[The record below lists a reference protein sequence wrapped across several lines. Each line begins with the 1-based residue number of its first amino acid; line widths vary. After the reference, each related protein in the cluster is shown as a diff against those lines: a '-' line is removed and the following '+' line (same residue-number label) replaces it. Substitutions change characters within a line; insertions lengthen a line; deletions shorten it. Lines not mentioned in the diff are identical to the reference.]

1 MKTTSRFAF
10 LAALAL
16 AATSALASDPAPA
29 APTLPQCDKP
39 IASVM
44 VGALACKAANCGGG
58 QGDKNHPLGAL
69 IALAQAQEGGVPL
82 NVSGIADGIKDVLVT
97 ALSESGCFDVQDR
110 EQLAEIQ
117 AELARAGKQV
127 QTQQA
132 DFLISGAVTQVDVSQ
147 EKKSFGG
154 GFIPFVGAIGTKTQ
168 KAAVALDMKLVDI
181 NTAKVLASK
190 RASASTENSS
200 FAIGAGGLGTVG
212 GNFGGF
218 GGSLSSLKGT
228 NLEAVTKDAIVQSV
242 TFLVATARAA
252 KGIPAAAPVATAAPA
267 PVTASADGAVAAVSN

>member
-1 MKTTSRFAF
+1 MNTINRFAI
-10 LAALAL
+10 LAILAISAT
-16 AATSALASDPAPA
+16 AAFAADTPTAPQL
-29 APTLPQCDKP
+29 PTCAKP
-39 IASVM
+39 IASVF
-44 VGALACKAANCGGG
+44 VGKLACKASNCGGG

-117 AELARAGKQV
+117 AELALAGKQV

-154 GFIPFVGAIGTKTQ
+154 GFIPIVGAIGTKTQ
-168 KAAVALDMKLVDI
+168 KAAVSLDMKLVDV

-200 FAIGAGGLGTVG
+200 FTIGAGGLGTVG

-228 NLEAVTKDAIVQSV
+228 NLEAVTKDAIIQSV
-242 TFLVATARAA
+242 AFLVETARAV
-252 KGIPAAAPVATAAPA
+252 KGVQTSAAPVAGE
-267 PVTASADGAVAAVSN
+267 SAVAAAR